1 MKYFIVGC
9 ILIFVAV
16 IAIIFICNYLI
27 VNKAKGKLYNSITDI
42 PFQNVG
48 ILLGTSKYQ
57 FFGPVNPY
65 YKYRIDAAIELLK
78 NNKIKYIIVSG
89 DSNKNN
95 FNEPEQMKIDLIK
108 EGIDPAII
116 FQDFAGNRTYDSMY
130 RLLKIFD
137 KTNVTV
143 ISQEFH
149 NQRALYIA
157 DRFGISAIGF
167 NAKDVSRKAA
177 YQTLIREKLARVK
190 VFVDFLIG
198 LKPRISDIKIII
210 TKN

>member
-210 TKN
+210 PKD